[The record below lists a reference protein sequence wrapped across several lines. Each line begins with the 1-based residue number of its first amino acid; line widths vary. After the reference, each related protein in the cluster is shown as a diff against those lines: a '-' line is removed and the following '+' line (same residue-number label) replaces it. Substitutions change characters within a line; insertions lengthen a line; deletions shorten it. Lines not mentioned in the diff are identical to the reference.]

1 MRSVF
6 MSLLV
11 FATVAEAQMG
21 HDLRPA
27 LGVDAPQGYESVAA
41 SDGSGLPPGSGTA
54 QSGRE
59 IYLTQ
64 CAACHGADGRLRG
77 HALVGGQGTLSTS
90 SALKTVGSYWPYAT
104 TLFDYVKRAMPYG
117 NEKTLSDSQVYAV
130 TAYVLHLN
138 GLLALDVQLSAETL
152 TAVEML
158 NRDGFVRAQLP

>member
-1 MRSVF
+1 
-6 MSLLV
+6 
-11 FATVAEAQMG
+11 MG

-27 LGVDAPQGYESVAA
+27 LGVEHH
-41 SDGSGLPPGSGTA
+41 GLRICGRERWQRFTAGQRPA

-77 HALVGGQGTLSTS
+77 NALVGGQGTLATS

-138 GLLALDVQLSAETL
+138 GLLALDVQLSAET
-152 TAVEML
+152 
-158 NRDGFVRAQLP
+158 

>member
-1 MRSVF
+1 MLQRV
-6 MSLLV
+6 MSLWP
-11 FATVAEAQMG
+11 
-21 HDLRPA
+21 PA
-27 LGVDAPQGYESVAA
+27 MAA
-41 SDGSGLPPGSGTA
+41 DCRRGSGTA

-59 IYLTQ
+59 IYPHQ

-77 HALVGGQGTLSTS
+77 NALVGGEGTLAST

-117 NEKTLSDSQVYAV
+117 NEKTLSDPQVYAV

-138 GLLALDVQLSAETL
+138 GLLALDTKLSAQTL
-152 TAVEML
+152 MTVEMP

>member
-1 MRSVF
+1 MRSVLGI
-6 MSLLV
+6 LLV
-11 FATVAEAQMG
+11 YAMVAEAQMG

-27 LGVDAPQGYESVAA
+27 LGVDAPEGYESVAA

-59 IYLTQ
+59 IDLTQ

-77 HALVGGQGTLSTS
+77 NALVGGEGTLAST

-117 NEKTLSDSQVYAV
+117 NEKTLSDPQVYAV

-138 GLLALDVQLSAETL
+138 GLLALDTELSAQTL
-152 TAVEML
+152 MTVEMP

>member
-6 MSLLV
+6 ISLLV

-77 HALVGGQGTLSTS
+77 NALVGGQGTLATS

-152 TAVEML
+152 TAVEMP
-158 NRDGFVRAQLP
+158 NREGFVRAQLP

>member
-6 MSLLV
+6 VSLLV

-41 SDGSGLPPGSGTA
+41 SDGSGLPPGSGSA

-77 HALVGGQGTLSTS
+77 NALVGGQGTLATS

-117 NEKTLSDSQVYAV
+117 NEKTLSDSQVYAL

-152 TAVEML
+152 TAVEMP